1 MGIPEPVTGP
11 TPPPSQVG
19 SLFSFL
25 FFSTDR
31 LAGHVQV
38 AERGEDRVYLTGLVR
53 DRGAGDTPD
62 DIHVRD
68 ANLSIEFFEDTRR
81 FRTVTLDLVLEDGRP
96 LTLRSDALGSA
107 IAMPGLGYSGGY
119 DDGRGLGV
127 WRGDDHREFDVW
139 DVRHPAQVV
148 HEDGTVTEPVHRI
161 QPVHV
166 TASGSGFDSE
176 GTGSMTLVANGRL
189 PQYGLG

>member
-1 MGIPEPVTGP
+1 MGIPEPLTGP
-11 TPPPSQVG
+11 TPPVTQVG

-38 AERGEDRVYLTGLVR
+38 MERGEDRVYMTGLVR
-53 DRGAGDTPD
+53 DRASAEPD

-68 ANLSIEFFEDTRR
+68 ADLSIELHEGTRR
-81 FRTVTLDLVLEDGRP
+81 FRTVTLDLTLDDGRS
-96 LTLRSDALGSA
+96 LTLRSDALGPS

-127 WRGDDHREFDVW
+127 WRGDDHREIDTW
-139 DVRHPAQVV
+139 DVRHPSQVV
-148 HEDGTVTEPVHRI
+148 HADGTVTEPVHRI

-166 TASGSGFDSE
+166 TATGSGFDSA
-176 GTGSMTLVANGRL
+176 GTGSMTMIANGRL
-189 PQYGLG
+189 PQHGLG